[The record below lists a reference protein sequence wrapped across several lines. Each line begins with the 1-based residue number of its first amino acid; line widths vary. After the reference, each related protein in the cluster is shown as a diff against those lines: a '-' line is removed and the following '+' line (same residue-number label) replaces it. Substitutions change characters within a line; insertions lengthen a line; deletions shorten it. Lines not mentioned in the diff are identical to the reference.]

1 MCRLTASVRLPC
13 QLFRIHPKHNRKI
26 AVTLSDEVD
35 HVLSLSLF
43 SLIRHR
49 PFRSHDGY
57 PRRPGRWGFFL
68 FDPAFA
74 TGRLDI
80 ILHHAAER
88 VGKGVAPLPFFLHR
102 RIEPDDNITIAIDF
116 WRAVGAVFR
125 RSVPQGQPETQI
137 LAVHHP

>member
-1 MCRLTASVRLPC
+1 M
-13 QLFRIHPKHNRKI
+13 FY
-26 AVTLSDEVD
+26 
-35 HVLSLSLF
+35 LSLCFTSFVIAHFDRMTDTPAGLA
-43 SLIRHR
+43 
-49 PFRSHDGY
+49 G
-57 PRRPGRWGFFL
+57 GGFL

-125 RSVPQGQPETQI
+125 GQCRKGSQKLRFLLFIIHNQTP
-137 LAVHHP
+137 A